1 MRTDRI
7 TLTDHEIQNSLARL
21 QHFLLQLDENINW
34 DRVKK
39 TLEPLDPS
47 RKNVAGHDSYE
58 PLKMFR
64 IMLLQSWY
72 DLSDPEMEFYLNTNL
87 LFMSFCRFINASV
100 MLAPCFRC
108 DQRSR
113 ARKALPCMLTNQDG
127 RGWQMIFELTEFTES
142 DIAFK

>member
-1 MRTDRI
+1 MRTVRM
-7 TLTDHEIQNSLARL
+7 TLTDHEIQNRLARL

-34 DRVKK
+34 ERVKK

-47 RKNVAGHDSYE
+47 RKNVAGRDSYE

-87 LFMSFCRFINASV
+87 LFMSFCRFSISESKPDHSTDLP
-100 MLAPCFRC
+100 LAEPLCRIR
-108 DQRSR
+108 DV
-113 ARKALPCMLTNQDG
+113 
-127 RGWQMIFELTEFTES
+127 
-142 DIAFK
+142 

>member
-1 MRTDRI
+1 MEFSMRTDRI

-47 RKNVAGHDSYE
+47 RKNVAGRNSYE

-87 LFMSFCRFINASV
+87 LFLSFAGSASARASRTTARFASGGT
-100 MLAPCFRC
+100 
-108 DQRSR
+108 
-113 ARKALPCMLTNQDG
+113 ALPNQGCLT
-127 RGWQMIFELTEFTES
+127 
-142 DIAFK
+142 